1 MTIEKFN
8 SAVRNDGSCTVRV
21 IDHKT
26 DYMGPADIVFNAK
39 LYDTQYFRNSL
50 TVVSTDKSS
59 ILFKAGWVV
68 KWTRRWYARNS

>member
-8 SAVRNDGSCTVRV
+8 SAVRNDGCCIVRV

-26 DYMGPADIVFNAK
+26 DYMGPADIAFNAK

-59 ILFKAGWVV
+59 TLFTAGW
-68 KWTRRWYARNS
+68 W

>member
-1 MTIEKFN
+1 MAIEKFN
-8 SAVRNDGSCTVRV
+8 SAVRNDGCCTVRV

-59 ILFKAGWVV
+59 TLFTAGWVV
-68 KWTRRWYARNS
+68 KWTRRCYARNS